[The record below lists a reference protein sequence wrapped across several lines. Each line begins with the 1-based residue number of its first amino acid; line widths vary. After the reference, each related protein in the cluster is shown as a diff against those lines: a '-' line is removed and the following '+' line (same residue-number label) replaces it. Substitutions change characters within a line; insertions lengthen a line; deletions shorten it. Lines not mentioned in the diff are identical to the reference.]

1 MHIIEPQSY
10 IPEGTILNWWSL
22 KAEQLEQFA
31 RGLVGAIPNG
41 WVRQGKNFIEIC
53 GEYGSD
59 ARKIPQEMKRL
70 AQATQQIR
78 VAGGPDIQLRAAAF
92 YHLRFQRIHPLVE
105 GNGRVG
111 RFILAQQLDQEC
123 GIPINETLTG
133 LKDWELDYNRVF
145 VSQDSAI
152 RFELFMELLA
162 RITATTLAP
171 DSLKLP
177 ASLNPAFPQKGRPKL
192 NNERVLPETQ
202 IQR

>member
-1 MHIIEPQSY
+1 MHVIEQQVSVPDTWAS
-10 IPEGTILNWWSL
+10 NWWSV
-22 KAEQLEQFA
+22 KSEQLEQLA
-31 RGLVGAIPNG
+31 ETLIGEIPHG
-41 WVRQGKNFIEIC
+41 WVRKGKNFIEIC

-133 LKDWELDYNRVF
+133 LKDWDLDYNGVF
-145 VSQDSAI
+145 VSRESAV
-152 RFELFMELLA
+152 RFELFMELLS
-162 RITATTLAP
+162 RVTSTTLAP

-177 ASLNPAFPQKGRPKL
+177 ASLNPAYPQKGRPKL
-192 NNERVLPETQ
+192 DNSRVLPETQ